1 MGELGIARKRQLS
14 VMEMGDECG
23 VNWEMGTIVGS
34 WTDILD
40 GSYLPSY
47 FSIIYP
53 SHIVLKLSIFFYTYF
68 VCVCVRFFFFII
80 RMIKKINKL
89 YYLYSRKKY

>member
-34 WTDILD
+34 
-40 GSYLPSY
+40 
-47 FSIIYP
+47 
-53 SHIVLKLSIFFYTYF
+53 
-68 VCVCVRFFFFII
+68 
-80 RMIKKINKL
+80 
-89 YYLYSRKKY
+89 